1 VKKSVLLSF
10 ILFSSFCSAE
20 TDTELFLLEAV
31 KIGNKV
37 QEISKGKSLVE
48 KLPLIETLSKEYTVD
63 STAFDIL
70 MQELSVIY
78 SFAGQYKK
86 VLISNDRRS
95 NENTSTLDDLT
106 QFEAKDAIHQILKSA
121 ETHQIV
127 MINEAHNRS
136 QHRVLTYRLLDG
148 LWKQGFR
155 YFAAEALA
163 NKASKQIEKGY
174 ITNNVGYYTKE
185 AIFANLI
192 LKAKEMGFEI
202 ISYDNYKPRKL
213 NTIEERE
220 INAAQS
226 IKEKVFD
233 KDPKAKVLIHV
244 GYAHIRED
252 EWLASKLKAITGLE
266 TLTVDQTK
274 LMEKSDELYEHPTY
288 TMAAKK
294 STLKTP
300 FVFLNNK
307 QVWSSNPN
315 RWDISVFWPRTTYQ
329 QGRPDWADLGRL
341 PHSIT
346 PSDCKDMFPC
356 MFEVFKFNHEDE
368 APIDRT
374 IVSSSK
380 DKKTVFLSKGDNIIV
395 ITGNDGKQIAKNTVA
410 D

>member
-1 VKKSVLLSF
+1 MIKSLLLIF
-10 ILFSSFCSAE
+10 ILFTTYCSAN

-31 KIGNKV
+31 KVGKKV
-37 QEISKGKSLVE
+37 QEISQGTSLVE
-48 KLPLIETLSKEYTVD
+48 KLPLIEALSKEYKVD
-63 STAFDIL
+63 SVAFDIL
-70 MQELSVIY
+70 MQELSVYY
-78 SFAGQYKK
+78 SFAGQYKE
-86 VLISNDRRS
+86 VLISNDRS
-95 NENTSTLDDLT
+95 SSENTSTLDDLT
-106 QFEAKDAIHQILKSA
+106 QFEVKDAIHQILKKA

-127 MINEAHNRS
+127 MINEAHDRS

-155 YFAAEALA
+155 YIAAESL
-163 NKASKQIEKGY
+163 NNNASKKIKNGY
-174 ITNNVGYYTKE
+174 ITSKAGYYTQE
-185 AIFANLI
+185 PIFANLI
-192 LKAKEMGFEI
+192 LKAKEMGFQI

-220 INAAQS
+220 TNAALS
-226 IKEKVFD
+226 IKEKIFD
-233 KDPKAKVLIHV
+233 KNPKAKVLIHV

-274 LMEKSDELYEHPTY
+274 RMEKSDELYEHPTY

-356 MFEVFKFNHEDE
+356 MFEVFKINNADE
-368 APIDRT
+368 VPIDRI

-380 DKKTVFLSKGDNIIV
+380 DKKSVFLSKGDNIIV
-395 ITGNDGKQIAKNTVA
+395 ITGSDGKLITKTIISG
-410 D
+410 